1 MANFEKGSK
10 KLLNAWAFYDWAN
23 SVYTLTIA
31 SSIFPIFY
39 SALFLS
45 EIKVVNAF
53 GFEFKSTALITFVTA
68 FTFLVVA
75 FTSPILSGIADYVGN
90 KKNFMKFFC
99 YTGGLGCIGL
109 YWFSLEYIHLSLL
122 FYFMGLIGYWGSL
135 VFYNSYLP
143 DIAYPEQQD
152 RVSAKGF
159 SMGYFGS
166 VLLLIINLAMVMKP
180 DWFGFDVSISKDI
193 IASGNEAE
201 IELAM
206 QKAKDS
212 ASIEAMK
219 ISFITVGLWWILFS
233 QYTFYI
239 LPKGVSKG
247 HKVTK
252 AVVFNGLRELKVV
265 WNQLKGNLRLKRYLI
280 AFFVS
285 SMAVQTIML
294 VAVYFGEEEIAW
306 GDDAAKTTGL
316 IGSIL
321 IIQLVA
327 VLGAFLTSRASAKFG
342 NIKTLIVVNFIWL
355 CLCIYAYFMQTPMQF
370 YIAAAC
376 VGLVMGGIQSLS
388 RSTYSKFLPENTTDT
403 TSYFSFFDVAE
414 KIGIVIGMIIYGTI
428 DQITGSMRNA
438 ILFLVVFFFA
448 GIILLFRVP
457 KNNPEININ

>member
-1 MANFEKGSK
+1 MANFEKGNK

-45 EIKVVNAF
+45 EIKVVDAF

-109 YWFSLEYIHLSLL
+109 YWFSLEHIHLSLL

-143 DIAYPEQQD
+143 DIAFPEQQD

-166 VLLLIINLAMVMKP
+166 VLLLIINLIMVMSQ
-180 DWFGFDVSISKDI
+180 DDGESK
-193 IASGNEAE
+193 
-201 IELAM
+201 LQM
-206 QKAKDS
+206 
-212 ASIEAMK
+212 MRY
-219 ISFITVGLWWILFS
+219 SFITVGLWWILFS

-247 HKVTK
+247 HKVTR
-252 AVVFNGLRELKVV
+252 AVVFNGLKELKVV
-265 WNQLKGNLRLKRYLI
+265 WLQLQENLRLKRYLI

-327 VLGAFLTSRASAKFG
+327 VVGAVLTSRASSKFG
-342 NIKTLIVVNFIWL
+342 NIKTLILVNFIWL
-355 CLCIYAYFMQTPMQF
+355 CLCVYAYFMQTPMQF